1 MIALNFNDVGDIVLE
16 KNNFLIDSEINDG
29 NLSDED
35 RVDIDDA
42 EEDSL

>member
-1 MIALNFNDVGDIVLE
+1 VGDVVLE
-16 KNNFLIDSEINDG
+16 KNDFLSDSYINYG

-35 RVDIDDA
+35 SVDIDDA

>member
-1 MIALNFNDVGDIVLE
+1 MGDIVLE

-35 RVDIDDA
+35 SVDIDDA